1 MSWLTPIFGGVVLAV
16 AVPVL
21 LALYFLRL
29 RRTSR
34 PIPSTMLWKRAVE
47 DLRANAPFQRLRF
60 NLLLL
65 LQLLLLS
72 LLGLSLMQPRID
84 AGATR
89 GGRTVLL
96 IDRSASMSVRDGDD
110 DDRTRLDVARDAA
123 IERIEALNSGGL
135 FGGGDAEIMVVAFA
149 DDATIMT
156 PFTDSE
162 ATAIA
167 AVRAIVPT
175 DGRSVIGP
183 ALELARAFT
192 TIVDPDA
199 QVEPGEAPAALELW
213 TDGRIADLDE
223 QVLRS
228 GESLEYHRVGR
239 PDARNV
245 GIAAIAAERPYD
257 TPGRIQVFV
266 AIENDDDQPASV
278 DVQLGVDGA
287 VRAVTPVPVEVP
299 AATEDPQA
307 GRVPGRRQVSFPAFE
322 QPRDAIIEVSLVGE
336 DALRC
341 DDVAALVVPPARR
354 LRVAL
359 VGSEGFVLRSLLE
372 GMPLDALD
380 LFDEQG
386 FRELAAAG
394 GVADYD
400 VVVLHD
406 VTLEGLPPGRYL
418 SFGSPPGVEGLR
430 GFGDPV
436 EGALVRR
443 SRDDHP
449 VLRFVNLDQLYVAS
463 LRKVTT
469 GPGSSVLVD
478 SGEGPMIV
486 EVDRGPISVVHVAFD
501 PLDSNWPYLRSFVN
515 FISNAIEYL
524 GTRGDA
530 LTSRGLSP
538 GEAIVVRLD
547 PAASDVRIRTPDG
560 AEDDLEIEADGGV
573 VWGPTRLTG
582 LHEISWAPADGG
594 PRARRV
600 VAINQLASDE
610 RRVAVADE
618 VVFGV
623 SSIQGRAAETGGTR
637 WRDLW
642 PWLLAAVAGLSILE
656 WWWWQ
661 RQAGSG

>member
-1 MSWLTPIFGGVVLAV
+1 VSWLTPIFGAVVLGV
-16 AVPVL
+16 AVPAL

-65 LQLLLLS
+65 LQLLLLT

-84 AGATR
+84 AGPAR
-89 GGRTVLL
+89 GGRTVIL
-96 IDRSASMSVRDGDD
+96 IDRSASMSVRDGDEQ
-110 DDRTRLDVARDAA
+110 DRTRLDVARDAA
-123 IERIEALNSGGL
+123 IERIEALHSGGL

-162 ATAIA
+162 AAAIA
-167 AVRAIVPT
+167 AVRAIRPT
-175 DGRSVIGP
+175 DGRSVLGP

-213 TDGRIADLDE
+213 TDGRIADLED

-239 PDARNV
+239 PDSRNV

-257 TPGRIQVFV
+257 DPGRIQVFV
-266 AIENDDDQPASV
+266 AIENDDDESVSV
-278 DVQLGVDGA
+278 DVQLGVDGS

-299 AATEDPQA
+299 PATEDPEA

-322 QPRDAIIEVSLVGE
+322 QPRDAIIEVSLIGM

-341 DDVAALVVPPARR
+341 DDVAALVVPPARQ

-372 GMPLDALD
+372 GMPLDRLD
-380 LFDEQG
+380 LFDAQG

-400 VVVLHD
+400 VVVLHGVAIED
-406 VTLEGLPPGRYL
+406 PPPGRYL
-418 SFGSPPGVEGLR
+418 SFGAPPGVEGLR
-430 GFGDPV
+430 SFGDPV

-449 VLRFVNLDQLYVAS
+449 VLRFVNLDQLYVS
-463 LRKVTT
+463 RLKKVTT
-469 GPGSSVLVD
+469 GSGSSVLVD
-478 SGEGPMIV
+478 TGEGPMIV

-515 FISNAIEYL
+515 FISNSIEYL

-530 LTSRGLSP
+530 LTSRGISP
-538 GEAIVVRLD
+538 GDAIAMRLD
-547 PAASDVRIRTPDG
+547 PAATDVRIRTPDG
-560 AEDDLEIEADGGV
+560 REEGLQVEADGGT
-573 VWGPTRLTG
+573 VWGPARRAG
-582 LHEISWAPADGG
+582 LHEISWEPADGG

-600 VAINQLASDE
+600 LAVNQLASDE
-610 RRVAVADE
+610 RRVAVTDD

-623 SSIQGRAAETGGTR
+623 SSIQGRTVEAGGAR

-642 PWLLAAVAGLSILE
+642 PWLLAAVAGLSIIE

-661 RQAGSG
+661 RQAGAG